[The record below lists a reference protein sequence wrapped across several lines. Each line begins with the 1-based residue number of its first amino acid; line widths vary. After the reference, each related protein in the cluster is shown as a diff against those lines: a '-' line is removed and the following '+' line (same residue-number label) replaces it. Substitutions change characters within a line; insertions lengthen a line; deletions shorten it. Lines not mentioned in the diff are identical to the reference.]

1 MVMALGCVSLP
12 AMAEESATV
21 AKIGETSYVT
31 LADAVANVKEN
42 ETITILAGT
51 INEGTIKLP
60 ATLKN
65 VTFKGAEGAILE
77 DMTIMA
83 SDGNSFSYIGLTFDG
98 ITFDNSR
105 LIFTGWRNGE
115 EVIEDL
121 TITNCV
127 FQNLNDTTN
136 NACVHINKD
145 ASEPVNGFT
154 FTNNVIDGAT
164 GGSKSGIYTVN
175 TGKVIITDNTFNNI
189 VFRPALVQ
197 LADSDGTVDNVVVS
211 NNVISNTTRLQI
223 YGSELKNEDGTYTPV
238 GTDTLAIAIN
248 DNIFQNITGYYI
260 CTWGINGE
268 SDIAENYYDGDI
280 SGKIY
285 WNNEK
290 PADEAGLA
298 EIGVYPYYTELNAD
312 GTINEESI
320 VNAPEDLKGSGT
332 AEDPYLINDV
342 DDLKWFRDD
351 VNGGNTYAG
360 KYVKVTATE
369 IDLSGTTNWT
379 PIGTSDNSFW
389 GHFDGNNAVI
399 KNLVVDMGTASN
411 AGFFGF
417 TQNGS
422 VKNITFNNAKVSGR
436 LNVGVAAGTP
446 YTSKYDNIKV
456 TGHVE
461 VNGMAYVGGVFGKNV
476 YADVTD
482 ISVNVDDTSYVN
494 AVSTENGTAYRT
506 YVGGVI
512 GFMGEGGHTV
522 KNVTSN
528 ISVKGDV
535 KDVGGITGIAH
546 YGNNFENITCT
557 GNVECTNT
565 NTTEIGGI
573 AGTWHNQAGQTVTF
587 NNISYTGKVTVDGK
601 DVTSTNAYTGEAYS
615 PNNTTTENSGSLII
629 DGETA
634 WPIPELPT
642 ATVTELSEE
651 ELGENAPELTFA
663 LNFKADEVTKEQL
676 DYYGDWF
683 ADYVL
688 TINKDFTANADG
700 SADGYLAGQYD
711 TYSENW
717 VSVPFENVTLEA
729 GTKLRVLKYALE
741 GKLTDYKTPLTYK
754 DVYNLVKEFN
764 CGIYFDED
772 YIAANPDLKVTLELR
787 MYHPDESK
795 NKTYVI
801 GRTYEFAAS
810 DIATPVAEVNGVGY
824 STLQAALDA
833 AAAGTGNVTVEI
845 LDNINLAGVDW
856 NPVTVSAPGYPVVTV
871 NGNGKTITGLNDM
884 LFAGTWAGGS
894 GLIINDLT
902 IADSNI
908 VNDKDDAK
916 GNVGV
921 GAFIGYPQASATI
934 TLNNCHLVNST
945 VEGGHWTGGL
955 IGIAGGYSGDDGP
968 VFMNLTIEN
977 CSVTGSTITGK
988 GSAGG
993 ISGHAAND
1001 EWTNVVIT
1009 DTTVSG
1015 NTITSTGSS
1024 NNKAGAVMGTIGAA
1038 GQSATAN
1045 GNTKTGGVSVS
1056 ATVSGNTVTSN
1067 GTPITTIY
1075 GRQGSTT
1082 GMLYVTGG
1090 TYDNNPIEENVA
1102 YAQPAEGY
1110 EIVQN
1115 EDKTWGVQEK
1125 APEVEKF
1132 NFTGA
1137 TVTLGNA
1144 MQISFFAKQEY
1155 FDGEDYFAIVEHVL
1169 PDGTTSEKRYEFEEW
1184 EARRISSVDY
1194 YAINYSN
1201 LAARQIAD
1209 EIRVTIYKTDGTQV
1223 SNTRVDGLSAYAYRT
1238 LEDPRTDEELRTALV
1253 DMLNYGAAAQLE
1265 FDYNKENL
1273 ANANADKYQH
1283 YATTDISHLKDE
1295 SVPGDYFVGT
1305 TLTLKNNI
1313 QLTGYFKNLKSD
1325 MYAVATF
1332 TNHSGHERILNVSG
1346 TDFVKFNST
1355 TYGVCVDNLVVA
1367 DAAQLVTIT
1376 VYNADGSVYDTL
1388 VDSINAYLKR
1398 SIEDGAGAIY
1408 EAIAKF
1414 TRSAYNTL
1422 H

>member
-1 MVMALGCVSLP
+1 MKTKKILSLLVAMVMTLSCVGIT
-12 AMAEESATV
+12 AMAETVNTLDEFLNAIENGDGNITLGADIDLNGNSYV
-21 AKIGETSYVT
+21 AKIGKQGYETVEAAINAAQNGDTVT
-31 LADAVANVKEN
+31 ICAGEYGAINISDKN
-42 ETITILAGT
+42 ITIQGTVGDNGELLTTIKDGNPAITGHSFNGT
-51 INEGTIKLP
+51 IRDIKIVDAWKVMYAEP
-60 ATLKN
+60 AGN
-65 VTFKGAEGAILE
+65 V
-77 DMTIMA
+77 
-83 SDGNSFSYIGLTFDG
+83 
-98 ITFDNSR
+98 
-105 LIFTGWRNGE
+105 
-115 EVIEDL
+115 
-121 TITNCV
+121 
-127 FQNLNDTTN
+127 
-136 NACVHINKD
+136 
-145 ASEPVNGFT
+145 
-154 FTNNVIDGAT
+154 
-164 GGSKSGIYTVN
+164 
-175 TGKVIITDNTFNNI
+175 
-189 VFRPALVQ
+189 
-197 LADSDGTVDNVVVS
+197 TVDNVYVTGATYGFHLVAYSPDLTWKIENSYMDLRWANSFGVDGAGDADIIIRDNEFAATNPYYEGGDVYPVNSYLPSVTVEENIFGENTRISIENVTDTSKINISKNYHADGVENAFDSGSVTVPIKSYYTDVDADGNLTGLVTITDDVAEVNGVKYATLAEAVANAKAGETITLLENIELTETVTVPAGKTVTLDLNGKTVSGNANSGEDSLLFVS
-211 NNVISNTTRLQI
+211 NTAKLTVKDSGTGGKLTIAPGTSNV
-223 YGSELKNEDGTYTPV
+223 
-238 GTDTLAIAIN
+238 
-248 DNIFQNITGYYI
+248 GYVVDLEGKLI
-260 CTWGINGE
+260 LE
-268 SDIAENYYDGDI
+268 S
-280 SGKIY
+280 
-285 WNNEK
+285 
-290 PADEAGLA
+290 
-298 EIGVYPYYTELNAD
+298 
-312 GTINEESI
+312 GTIEMTGEWSI
-320 VNAPEDLKGSGT
+320 GYGVDVRPNA
-332 AEDPYLINDV
+332 
-342 DDLKWFRDD
+342 W
-351 VNGGNTYAG
+351 
-360 KYVKVTATE
+360 
-369 IDLSGTTNWT
+369 
-379 PIGTSDNSFW
+379 
-389 GHFDGNNAVI
+389 
-399 KNLVVDMGTASN
+399 
-411 AGFFGF
+411 
-417 TQNGS
+417 
-422 VKNITFNNAKVSGR
+422 
-436 LNVGVAAGTP
+436 GTP
-446 YTSKYDNIKV
+446 YTEETTFTMNGGKIVSSDGAVRVASSSADSYNNIVASFTMNGGEIDADWDGVFVQQSNAAWDVLKV
-456 TGHVE
+456 TINDGTIKSDL
-461 VNGMAYVGGVFGKNV
+461 NPIRFYGPA
-476 YADVTD
+476 A
-482 ISVNVDDTSYVN
+482 TSYVN
-494 AVSTENGTAYRT
+494 GEDCVNIALNG
-506 YVGGVI
+506 
-512 GFMGEGGHTV
+512 
-522 KNVTSN
+522 
-528 ISVKGDV
+528 
-535 KDVGGITGIAH
+535 
-546 YGNNFENITCT
+546 
-557 GNVECTNT
+557 
-565 NTTEIGGI
+565 
-573 AGTWHNQAGQTVTF
+573 GTLT
-587 NNISYTGKVTVDGK
+587 
-601 DVTSTNAYTGEAYS
+601 YTGEKAQEWLVDKILRLGGGVAAEDFLKD
-615 PNNTTTENSGSLII
+615 TTV
-629 DGETA
+629 TA
-634 WPIPELPT
+634 SASFAASNVAEGYEWVKSNGTYTLGKAPELPT

-1001 EWTNVVIT
+1001 AWTNVVIT

-1102 YAQPAEGY
+1102 YAQPKEGY

-1125 APEVEKF
+1125 APEVELF
-1132 NFTGA
+1132 DFYGSAPVLENS
-1137 TVTLGNA
+1137 LA
-1144 MQISFFAKQEY
+1144 MQ
-1155 FDGEDYFAIVEHVL
+1155 FAIAKTHIK
-1169 PDGTTSEKRYEFEEW
+1169 GT
-1184 EARRISSVDY
+1184 DY
-1194 YAINYSN
+1194 YAEIDHYKESGKKTTTIPFENW
-1201 LAARQIAD
+1201 LAED
-1209 EIRVTIYKTDGTQV
+1209 EIYIVEYPGIFAKEIGDIIEVAIYDGTGNRV
-1223 SNTRVDGLSAYAYRT
+1223 SVKRVDGLKEYAIRMLSNSDSST
-1238 LEDPRTDEELRTALV
+1238 NLKTALV
-1253 DMLNYGAAAQLE
+1253 DMLNYGTAAQIE
-1265 FDYNKENL
+1265 FNYKVNTL
-1273 ANANADKYQH
+1273 ANNGIDNYKQ
-1283 YATTDISHLKDE
+1283 YASTTLPTLENKREMDST
-1295 SVPGDYFVGT
+1295 VCYGT
-1305 TLTLKNNI
+1305 TLELEENI
-1313 QLTGYFKNLKSD
+1313 ELLAAFKGITEGMS
-1325 MYAVATF
+1325 ATISF
-1332 TNHSGHERILNVSG
+1332 TDHYGNKKYKTVSFDEMEQSNG
-1346 TDFVKFNST
+1346 FQIIT
-1355 TYGVCVDNLVVA
+1355 VDNLVVA
-1367 DAAQLVTIT
+1367 DADVLVTIT
-1376 VYNADGSVYDTL
+1376 VYNTNGTVYTTFK
-1388 VDSINAYLKR
+1388 DSINGYLARNIDRDADSK
-1398 SIEDGAGAIY
+1398 IY
-1408 EAIAKF
+1408 ETIAKF
-1414 TRSAYNTL
+1414 TASAHKAL